1 MTSIRLYLDEDS
13 MDWVLVEALRSRGID
28 IVTVQEVGTQGYR
41 DDEQLAWATAQNR
54 VLYSHNIADFCR
66 LRSEWLE
73 LGRLH
78 SGIALMAQDTAIG
91 DQVRGLTG
99 LVRLRTAEAMVN
111 QLLFLRQFVVS

>member
-66 LRSEWLE
+66 LHSEWLE